1 MTNKNIFALDIGTRS
16 VTGIILKK
24 ELEKFSV
31 VDFCIKEHKQRSM
44 LDGQIHDVVAVSE
57 VIREVKELLEK
68 KHGALH
74 KVSVAAAGRALKT
87 IQGTALLKLEQQPI
101 VEQESVTF
109 LELSAVQ
116 AAQQKLVEK
125 EAINEYTNYYCVGYS
140 ILNYMLDGEVIGSL
154 IDQNGEEASVEVIAT
169 FLPKVVVESLIA
181 ALNRAELEMQALTLE
196 PIAAINVLIP
206 ESMRRLNI
214 ALVDIGAGTSD
225 IAITNK
231 GTVVAYGMVP
241 VAGDKVTEAI
251 SDHYLLDF
259 PIAEKTKRHI
269 VLHGEANVHDVLG
282 FETTVTYDELNEVI
296 GESVQD
302 LASSLAAEILRLN
315 QKPPRAV
322 MLVGGGSLTPKITN
336 ILANK
341 LELPANRV
349 AVRGIEAIQNLSKDE
364 KLPTG
369 PDFVTPIGIAI
380 AAKQNPIHYVSVKV
394 NGKVIRMFEL
404 KQLTV
409 GDCLV
414 QAGIE
419 INKLYGKPGLASII
433 TVDDQVITLPGE
445 YGKVP
450 TIHLNEESANVKSDV
465 FNGDEIT
472 VSKGS
477 NGIGPSVM
485 IKEIIGEMQALTVYY
500 NGKTYEL
507 KPTYFVNKNSVN
519 NNYILKDNE
528 QVVTKQI
535 ASIQDFF
542 TLKVKADLNKMI
554 PFTVNLNQR
563 EVFMH
568 KGQTTILVNNKQVQ
582 QNYNLKDGDRISL
595 AMATPL
601 TVADLLK
608 KEDMS
613 LHKTAK
619 VTFNGEPITLEQKQ
633 LIMTREGTELTADTK
648 INLNDNI
655 ETEHKKNEPFIF
667 QDVFRYVEI
676 DLSQAKGNFKIIK
689 NGQKTTFYDTVM
701 TGDRLEI
708 KWE

>member
-24 ELEKFSV
+24 ELENFSV

-349 AVRGIEAIQNLSKDE
+349 AVRGIEAIQNLTKDE

-519 NNYILKDNE
+519 NNYILKDND

-613 LHKTAK
+613 LLKTAK

-676 DLSQAKGNFKIIK
+676 DLSQVKGNFKINK
-689 NGQKTTFYDTVM
+689 NGQKATFYDTVM

>member
-349 AVRGIEAIQNLSKDE
+349 AVRGIEAIQNLTKDE

-519 NNYILKDNE
+519 NNYILKDND

-613 LHKTAK
+613 LLKTAK

-676 DLSQAKGNFKIIK
+676 DLSQVKGNFKINK
-689 NGQKTTFYDTVM
+689 NGQKATFYDTVM